1 MNAIFRTGPD
11 LDWLENDHPRIADRL
26 RKIQDFAQ
34 SAADVA
40 SLRFRADQQARDGFE
55 AARTNH
61 GRAVDAER
69 EGAASETDVLRMEA
83 EVRRARERLDK
94 TQAESLEII
103 AESAGAKT
111 VADECLRLLNSLRP
125 SGAKRFDV
133 LVEPVGERSPY
144 FGKPRAKEAPPPVT
158 TIKVVPIE
166 LPPGDPAEIAER
178 LAGRIGDVRA
188 ELDDL
193 ENAVPRRD
201 SVAERLPTLVQ
212 DLAARG
218 APKLEGAGAPGGRL
232 RIAGPRVIIH
242 AEPARSGPG
251 WKPTSDDALAMLAWL
266 NPDRMLEKLR
276 SDLDDAYAHDPL
288 ELDPNEKQRRTRDLK
303 AQILEAERVECAALW
318 KLIDEGDEQVRFRP
332 DTDPRAILGIA

>member
-83 EVRRARERLDK
+83 EVRRARERLDR

-111 VADECLRLLNSLRP
+111 VAENCLRLLNNLRP
-125 SGAKRFDV
+125 VGAKRVDV
-133 LVEPVGERSPY
+133 IVEPVGERSPY
-144 FGKPRAKEAPPPVT
+144 FGKPRGKEAPPPVT
-158 TIKVVPIE
+158 TIKVVPVE
-166 LPPGDPAEIAER
+166 LPAGDPAEIAER

-188 ELDDL
+188 ELADL
-193 ENAVPRRD
+193 DHAVPRKAT
-201 SVAERLPTLVQ
+201 VLKRLPGLVEE
-212 DLAARG
+212 LAARG
-218 APKLEGAGAPGGRL
+218 APRLEGAGAPDGRL

-251 WKPTSDDALAMLAWL
+251 WKPTSDDALAMQAWL
-266 NPDRMLEKLR
+266 APDRVLEKLKA
-276 SDLDDAYAHDPL
+276 DLETAYAHGPV
-288 ELDPNEKQRRTRDLK
+288 ELDAHEKQRRSRDLK

-318 KLIDEGDEQVRFRP
+318 KQIDEGGEQVRFRP